1 MRLFIVIVY
10 AIVDFVI
17 AVYRRFTSDHR
28 QNVSFT
34 AHLAGAIAGLL
45 VGIIVLKNRQVHA
58 WELKLKM
65 VCIISFGIFILACM
79 FWNVTADPI
88 FKRLKN
94 TSYYLESKDF
104 SPLAGCNTTIDNFI
118 DTIPNKKLL
127 TKGKFN
133 TTLF

>member
-65 VCIISFGIFILACM
+65 GCIISFGIFILRTKSLNKMLKKSAIFIICLIAISFFQAVQM
-79 FWNVTADPI
+79 ITLLRSLIAMAGGRRSEGEKIAEVEVT
-88 FKRLKN
+88 
-94 TSYYLESKDF
+94 
-104 SPLAGCNTTIDNFI
+104 
-118 DTIPNKKLL
+118 
-127 TKGKFN
+127 
-133 TTLF
+133 